1 MTWNTEENELI
12 SDEDINNIRDTV
24 YSAVK
29 YGRL

>member
-12 SDEDINNIRDTV
+12 SNEDTNHTRDTV
-24 YSAVK
+24 YSCGK